1 MASKKQNQEPVEVA
15 EEVTSAFEQE
25 PKKEE
30 PKKIQNEG
38 KSLFSAKKE
47 GGTRAY

>member
-1 MASKKQNQEPVEVA
+1 MANKKQNLEPEVI
-15 EEVTSAFEQE
+15 EEVTEQE

-38 KSLFSAKKE
+38 KSLFSAKKNE
-47 GGTRAY
+47 GGTRVS

>member
-1 MASKKQNQEPVEVA
+1 MANKKQNQEPEIT
-15 EEVTSAFEQE
+15 EEVVEQE

-38 KSLFSAKKE
+38 KSLFSAKKYE
-47 GGTRAY
+47 GGTRLD

>member
-1 MASKKQNQEPVEVA
+1 MSNKKQNQEPEII
-15 EEVTSAFEQE
+15 EEVVEQE

-38 KSLFSAKKE
+38 KSLFSAKEYK
-47 GGTRAY
+47 GGTRLN